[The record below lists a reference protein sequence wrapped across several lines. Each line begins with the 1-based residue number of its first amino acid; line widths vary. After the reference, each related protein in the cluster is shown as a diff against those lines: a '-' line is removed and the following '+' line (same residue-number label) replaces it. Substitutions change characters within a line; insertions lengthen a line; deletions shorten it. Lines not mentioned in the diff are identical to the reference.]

1 MRTIYVCIGSLNVL
15 TRTVSYFLLSG
26 FFCLFGVCVTVN
38 WDEEWFYICFF
49 CFGFRWCGVVVR
61 CCFFIVVSMVSFP
74 LNMSGYM
81 AAVWVRRIFN
91 MFTANVK
98 SKG

>member
-1 MRTIYVCIGSLNVL
+1 MRSGFIYVFFASVFVGVE
-15 TRTVSYFLLSG
+15 LL
-26 FFCLFGVCVTVN
+26 
-38 WDEEWFYICFF
+38 I
-49 CFGFRWCGVVVR
+49 GVV
-61 CCFFIVVSMVSFP
+61 IVVSMVSFP